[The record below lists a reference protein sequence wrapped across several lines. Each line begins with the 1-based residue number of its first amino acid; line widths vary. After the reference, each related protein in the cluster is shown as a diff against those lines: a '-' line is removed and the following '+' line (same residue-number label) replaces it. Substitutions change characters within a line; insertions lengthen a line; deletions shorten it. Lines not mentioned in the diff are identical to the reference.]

1 MINLS
6 PKQELILDF
15 LKSESSEK
23 GYVPSVREIC
33 EHVGLKST
41 STVHSHLN
49 KLELCGYIKRCP
61 TKPRAITI
69 LHDNFHN
76 HNNNGEFFYLPL
88 IKDPTLSDL
97 LDNCNIIKNIPV
109 SSSFTTSKHNFLYK
123 NNGNRLNNFGIYD
136 GDYIIIDNNY
146 KFEDSSLYLISLY
159 NEFSCIRKVLK
170 DNDDYKLYSDEDS
183 ISISSNNFEI
193 IGKVIG
199 LLKSFK

>member
-1 MINLS
+1 MVNLS
-6 PKQELILDF
+6 EKQKLILNL
-15 LKSESSEK
+15 LKSESLEK

-49 KLELCGYIKRCP
+49 KLERLGYIKRCP

-69 LHDNFHN
+69 LHNNFQI
-76 HNNNGEFFYLPL
+76 NNTEFFYLPL
-88 IKDPTLSDL
+88 IKDPTFKNL
-97 LDNCNIIKNIPV
+97 LDNCNVIENIPV
-109 SSSFTTSKHNFLYK
+109 SSSFTTGKHNFLYK
-123 NNGNRLNNFGIYD
+123 NKGNRLNNLGIYD
-136 GDYIIIDNNY
+136 GDYIIVDNNY
-146 KFEDSSLYLISLY
+146 KFEDSCLYLISLY
-159 NEFSCIRKVLK
+159 NEFSCIRKIVK
-170 DNDDYKLYSDEDS
+170 DNDDYKLYTGDDC

>member
-1 MINLS
+1 M
-6 PKQELILDF
+6 
-15 LKSESSEK
+15 
-23 GYVPSVREIC
+23 
-33 EHVGLKST
+33 
-41 STVHSHLN
+41 
-49 KLELCGYIKRCP
+49 
-61 TKPRAITI
+61 
-69 LHDNFHN
+69 
-76 HNNNGEFFYLPL
+76 
-88 IKDPTLSDL
+88 

-170 DNDDYKLYSDEDS
+170 DNDGYKLYSDEDS